1 MAAPT
6 YASVG
11 HLYAFDNTEERYRL
25 AILGCRAKGHR
36 GGRLFDPSTSR
47 GWVKKQKGKYHDA
60 LTKHARVTPL
70 IVETTG
76 AISDRSLRLVA
87 HLAHRAKGKHARDG
101 TVYGRSRTSARSFF
115 VHHTQR
121 ISMAAA
127 YGDVKGIHESVR
139 GLKQRA
145 AAGRLGHAARA

>member
-1 MAAPT
+1 MYCVCIYLSPD
-6 YASVG
+6 Y
-11 HLYAFDNTEERYRL
+11 
-25 AILGCRAKGHR
+25 GCTP
-36 GGRLFDPSTSR
+36 PSCS
-47 GWVKKQKGKYHDA
+47 
-60 LTKHARVTPL
+60 
-70 IVETTG
+70 
-76 AISDRSLRLVA
+76 VA

-115 VHHTQR
+115 AHHTQR